1 VAVANKKLE
10 RISSLILEYLRKNP
24 EAGDTLEGIAKW
36 WLEIERIEV
45 SVNEI
50 ADALKSLIKKEQ
62 ILVYKTRGGTTF
74 YKFSDGKF

>member
-1 VAVANKKLE
+1 MAVANKKLE